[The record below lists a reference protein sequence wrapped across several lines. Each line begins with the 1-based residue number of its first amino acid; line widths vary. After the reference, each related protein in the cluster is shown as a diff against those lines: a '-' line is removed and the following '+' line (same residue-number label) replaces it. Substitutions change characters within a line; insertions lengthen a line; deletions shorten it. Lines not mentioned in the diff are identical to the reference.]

1 MDVRS
6 RGLEMVE
13 ITFAV
18 PYAVL
23 ECVARS
29 TWELD
34 EHGGTKVIALI
45 SKLSDE
51 PLSSGKVM
59 SKNFRDHIRSV
70 DTVESVS

>member
-45 SKLSDE
+45 SSFLTSLS
-51 PLSSGKVM
+51 LRGKQ
-59 SKNFRDHIRSV
+59 
-70 DTVESVS
+70 